1 MSNLLDSL
9 AEKLA
14 IKLSGVE
21 PKKEEKPKLQE
32 EVLKNG
38 TKVSIEDG
46 NVFVIPEEGER
57 LPAPV
62 GEHELEDGRILVV
75 EEEGVLK
82 EIKDAEGGGE
92 EPEAEGEKKETELGE
107 MKKRLEKVESQ
118 ISELA
123 NYMKDKKEMEKQDE
137 EKSEKPQM
145 EKEQPK
151 EQPEAEEV
159 EASAEVVEP
168 KKHSP
173 EAEVKTEAVKMQVD
187 QSKTILQNVMKQL
200 SN

>member
-1 MSNLLDSL
+1 MSNLLDTL
-9 AEKLA
+9 AEKLVT
-14 IKLSGVE
+14 KLSAEQPEKV
-21 PKKEEKPKLQE
+21 EKPQLQE

-46 NVFVIPEEGER
+46 NVFVIPEEGDR

-82 EIKDAEGGGE
+82 EIKDAEGKGE
-92 EPEAEGEKKETELGE
+92 EPEAKDDGEETELGE

-123 NYMKDKKEMEKQDE
+123 NYMEDKKEMEKQE
-137 EKSEKPQM
+137 EKKTEMEKEEP
-145 EKEQPK
+145 KEQPK
-151 EQPEAEEV
+151 TEKV

-173 EAEVKTEAVKMQVD
+173 EAQVKTEAVKMQVD
-187 QSKTILQNVMKQL
+187 QSKTILQNIMKQL